1 MAITIK
7 HNGAYSANTVQVECA
22 DGDKFICSWEQ
33 LNPFA
38 LLKVLKFA
46 GLEVEI
52 YDHKFPV
59 TDDEFD
65 E

>member
-1 MAITIK
+1 MIIIRY
-7 HNGAYSANTVQVECA
+7 NGTYSANTVQVELE
-22 DGDKFICSWEQ
+22 DESKFICNWKQ
-33 LNPFA
+33 CNPFV
-38 LLKVLKFA
+38 LSKVFRFV